1 MCYNLTASRETMHDS
16 LSSNRTQVFLAISLV
31 LLMLG
36 TVLGNL
42 VSNLEYD
49 IQVSSDI
56 SKNENILLQDSIEN
70 NVVFLPDLDFYVR
83 NGEELVELVIIT
95 NDLDSLTN
103 WQIENGFLTI
113 QSQLENGQK
122 FSEHSL
128 PDFGL
133 QHRKIILPGW
143 IVGKLGT
150 INGIVMVMLDPG
162 NPEPIALGQP
172 DEFSVASGELHG
184 ATDSWDRNIS
194 GQGIKVAVADSGIDF
209 AHPDLNGT
217 QARVNDTSSPWNGW
231 PIVFDPRSM
240 DQWQRNSNTYP
251 DDSSSWYADTS
262 TIEMDLDGD
271 GILDESNLS
280 ILGLNPSVSGE
291 YHLGLHPDTVLQ
303 SLAGGEIDVLVI
315 DELIS
320 GEYDVVYVDTNR
332 DGNFSDEVPMRKG
345 SETAGRDT
353 DGDGLWDQSAGMV
366 YWISD
371 GANSLPYAPTF
382 TSRAGLQD
390 RIPGNGNLTL
400 FMLNVHTGPAGNHG
414 TLCASAVA
422 AQGVVGNGAVLGMA
436 PDSELIAIANIYAGG
451 SLLDV
456 FRFAAEGYDG
466 NLTSGDESQI
476 ASFSFGWRPPEGG
489 ADGTAL
495 YLDWMT
501 RVHAT
506 KTTYLAAAGNGGHG
520 YGTVATPGA
529 SSGIIT
535 VGAFSSKGGDNWG
548 QSVMWTDRGPNA
560 LGRMDPDIVAVGWSA
575 TGDTTLNQKNN
586 ANSAYSTWAGTSL
599 ATPVAAGLTALATQA
614 WYEKH
619 GDWPNS
625 LEIRNLIM
633 STADDR
639 GYDPFV
645 QGAGW
650 FNAKRAVETLLSENE
665 STFWVEPAY
674 WMAGEL
680 HGDNRDANMNI
691 LLPGQSDSIN
701 LTLNNTG
708 TSSIDYSFNPSVIEP
723 ITHERIIWNASS
735 SNGWDGYQSSRPDVV
750 IPVNLENNLNIT
762 LDSETILIRARA
774 TLNGSAFDSDQ
785 NRNEENRPTIKILR
799 WNDNDGDGNYWE
811 DIDGDGQVDDGEWES
826 GSEYTMVTETGHVSP
841 QTEARMG
848 MPLDHSD
855 SGILVG
861 VWLDEVRTSSVD
873 PVQMEIDITTF
884 GYSSNSWIQHI
895 PDVNVLSGDEETV
908 TVNLNV
914 PLDAY
919 PGLHQQALI
928 ITANNGTNTSHS
940 WPLPIIVNV
949 AMQGPSELFSLP
961 LDDVVENQTLYRSTW
976 MQGAQG
982 WGWREESGD
991 WKSISLDWPSN
1002 LSTGN
1007 ILIDVDWDDNVWTD
1021 IDAHL
1026 LSEQAHPYFVEDP
1039 LAYGPVHFSVES
1051 GSANDYQGSG
1061 KWNWNTYT
1069 GGSHELLQADAS
1081 NGVKQLLLHSTFHGV
1096 GTNDNPVNVTVSY
1109 VDSLGAPLQRVV
1121 DDWKYGGFNQPIQ
1134 IGSTHALD
1142 VQEVRAIGWI
1152 QPLNLLN
1159 ESATQDTPGD
1169 WSSSGYI
1176 RQIDIENAQE
1186 FKVEID
1192 SNMFGDD
1199 LDLAVYRDSNEN
1211 GIIDWGSEQE
1221 ASSGSGTSRESVLI
1235 ESPADGN
1242 WFIVVQ
1248 GYDVPTVNTTFWMN
1262 VEILKGEDLV
1272 VEDVLQL
1279 NKSQIIQSYPNGS
1292 SRLGGIIPED
1302 VITLNLTADIPPDE
1316 GYWKG
1321 ILELV
1326 LEGDSGIVE
1335 IPYHYQLNE
1344 WPTEI
1349 EFLQIQNGESR
1360 NKSRPVSLH
1369 MLDRGGGFLL
1379 SDLDFNGTIISANGS
1394 NHSEWE
1400 LNQWHDF
1407 TFEGIGVDGEWMD
1420 LTNTW
1425 LGLQVEDTNTSVL
1438 TEYSGFVVFEAED
1451 FSNTTIG
1458 TGAALN
1464 TYWSEES
1471 SISGYSGSGYLE
1483 AKPNNGVNT
1492 FDTTE
1497 GPRLDYEIDFNTP
1510 GTYTVYVRMSG
1521 QNGNDDSLHAGL
1533 DGNPLT
1539 YGDVGLSSGSNW
1551 EWEDTVAGNMV
1562 TFDVQTPGR
1571 HTFNIW
1577 MREDG
1582 TLVDKVVLQQSGA
1595 TPTGL
1600 GPSGSMSTNGF
1611 NSGLMAEFFDNSGL
1625 SVNTSGMPD
1634 LSGRT
1639 PDFTRIDSI
1648 VNYSNSNSQPWPGL
1662 SSSFA
1667 DEFSS
1672 RHTGYVRID
1681 IAGNYTFFVNSD
1693 DGSKFWIDNQ
1703 VVVENIGTHSIR
1715 EESATIY
1722 LAAGYHSLRLE
1733 FFENF
1738 GWAGLE
1744 LKWESDTFGKQYVPA
1759 GSLFHGAGVP
1769 IRQGDIVSW
1778 WPLDEANGTVIG
1790 DVVGNYNLSLNGNNG
1805 TDWDMCRKA
1814 FCNHFD
1820 GVDDYAEYDL
1830 LANEEWSGD
1839 FTVSLWVKADMLGQS
1854 DFSSIFAIDNS
1865 GGQKRSFQFMV
1876 DGANPGTY
1884 QLYSDTRYDIGPVDN
1899 TSWVHLAATLSGSNI
1914 NGVPTGPSTLR
1925 VYYNGLLANTASI
1938 DASDLNNFNLY
1949 KLGVNRAGN
1958 SYFAGLIDDVRV
1970 YDVPLGSTEILAIY
1984 NNDQFPNSG
1993 GIIRE
1998 AWLNFSQDPIEGT
2011 HFFEANILDVHGL
2024 TNSTTAW
2031 LIHDHTNPTIIPLNL
2046 PYSNLTNLTA
2056 IDVELELSEFSSL
2069 TVNEVNVPSNLSAII
2084 HLDLSIEGNNHF
2096 IVKARDAAG
2105 NWGELPLIINRD
2117 TMLPAISLFPFP
2129 QTPQNVSEITV
2140 TGWVEHSSTACL
2152 GELVFSVPIIGDV
2165 LADCDLRSN
2174 QTNSDLQGWRFSVTY
2189 DASEIE
2195 DGEIVFNLNARDW
2208 AGNWNEVNQ
2217 SFYLDTRPPSI
2228 EWLSPLSSGENL
2240 SDQYF
2245 TLSWNINEEATQ
2257 YISHNNNLISE
2268 IEGSGTHILDLELV
2282 KTGLHEFCI
2291 FAIDL
2296 AQNIVEDCINVNLS
2310 PDIYLTDVYAP
2321 WDGKRINNAEVSAE
2335 ISAGPN
2341 QTFSWAKLIGNNW
2354 IDQQQEEAVNG
2365 VKTVIF
2371 NLDEG
2376 DNNLRVYI
2384 STLDGYVIH
2393 ELSVNLDREVPV
2405 LNADISLKN
2414 ITVSTE
2420 ILEITGDC
2428 EPGLNVNAILQFDF
2442 SEVECSEIGRYAL
2455 TLPLSGE
2462 DGNKI
2467 ILLSSEDLAGNKIE
2481 IPLEIVLDTI
2491 SPTVSLQQINGSC
2504 SEKPIP
2510 TIFDNNNQPLCVLG
2524 AIAKYSGDDIV
2535 EWSIVAY
2542 YEGIEYD
2549 RKEGVFIE
2557 NGKEITLEISD
2568 TSNLGSWTFTA
2579 WVVDEAG
2586 NFYEISE
2593 SLNLTSEDYTGLQ
2606 HATKIGSSLNL
2617 IIIVL
2622 VIFIL
2627 FTLVLIRKRENIVI
2641 ETFEGS
2647 LLINPDMMFEGD
2659 DLSLKELETE
2669 NTIPESELID
2679 SEELYNSNEN
2689 IDELVIEQNHETSAD
2704 IESIQE
2710 LLDSNIDTI
2719 EMAESFANDTGIML
2733 AAEGTIQGQ
2742 SGWYHDRQGDL
2753 AYWNVNETGEWTR
2766 IDTEM
2771 N

>member
-1 MCYNLTASRETMHDS
+1 MCYNLTAIREAMHDS
-16 LSSNRTQVFLAISLV
+16 LSSRRTQIHSAIL
-31 LLMLG
+31 LIALMLG
-36 TVLGNL
+36 SIFVNL
-42 VSNLEYD
+42 VSNMELADKSPME
-49 IQVSSDI
+49 SP
-56 SKNENILLQDSIEN
+56 KNENFLLQDAVEMDTI
-70 NVVFLPDLDFYVR
+70 FLPNLEFYTGK
-83 NGEELVELVIIT
+83 GEADVELIIIT
-95 NDLDSLTN
+95 DDLNSLTN
-103 WQIENGFLTI
+103 WQTKNGFLAE

-122 FSEHSL
+122 FSKHHL

-133 QHRKIILPGW
+133 QHRKITLPGW
-143 IVGKLGT
+143 IVGKLDT
-150 INGIVMVMLDPG
+150 INGILMVMPDPG
-162 NPEPIALGQP
+162 NPEPISLVES
-172 DEFSVASGELHG
+172 DELSVASGELHG

-217 QARVNDTSSPWNGW
+217 QARVNDSTSPWDGW
-231 PIVFDPRSM
+231 PIVFDPRSL
-240 DQWQRNSNTYP
+240 DQWQRNGNSYP

-271 GILDESNLS
+271 GFLDNSTLS
-280 ILGLNPSVSGE
+280 IEGINPSVSGE
-291 YHLGLHPDTVLQ
+291 YHLGLHPDPVLQ
-303 SLAGGEIDVLVI
+303 SLAGGEIDILVV

-332 DGNFSDEVPMRKG
+332 DGDFSDEVSMKKG
-345 SETAGRDT
+345 LETAGRDI
-353 DGDGLWDQSAGMV
+353 DGDGLWDQSAGML

-371 GANSLPYAPTF
+371 GINSLPYAPTF
-382 TSRAGLQD
+382 TARAGLQD

-400 FMLNVHTGPAGNHG
+400 FMLNDHTGPAGNHG

-456 FRFAAEGYDG
+456 FRFSAEGYDG

-586 ANSAYSTWAGTSL
+586 ANDAFSTWGGTSL
-599 ATPVAAGLTALATQA
+599 ATPVAAGLTALVVQA
-614 WYEKH
+614 WHEKH

-625 LEIRNLIM
+625 LEIRDLIM

-680 HGDNRDANMNI
+680 HGDNRDANMNV
-691 LLPGQSDSIN
+691 LLPGQSDSVN

-708 TSSIDYSFNPSVIEP
+708 INSIDYSFNPVVIEP
-723 ITHERIIWNASS
+723 ITYDKIIWNASDS
-735 SNGWDGYQSSRPDVV
+735 DGWDGFQSSRPDLVF
-750 IPVNLENNLNIT
+750 PVNLENDPNIT

-774 TLNGSAFDSDQ
+774 TVNGSAFDSDQ

-799 WNDNDGDGNYWE
+799 WNDNDGDGTYWE
-811 DIDGDGQVDDGEWES
+811 DLDGDGQVDDGEWES
-826 GSEYTMVTETGHVSP
+826 GSEYTRVTETGHVSP

-855 SGILVG
+855 SGLLVG

-884 GYSSNSWIQHI
+884 GYSSNPWIQNI
-895 PDVNVLSGDEETV
+895 PNVSVLPGNEEIV
-908 TVNLNV
+908 TINLNI

-919 PGLHQQALI
+919 PGLHQQALL
-928 ITANNGTNTSHS
+928 ITANNGTNSSHS
-940 WPLPIIVNV
+940 WPLPIVVNV

-961 LDDVVENQTLYRSTW
+961 LDYAVENQTLYRSTW

-1007 ILIDVDWDDNVWTD
+1007 ILIDVDWNDNIWTD

-1026 LSEQAHPYFVEDP
+1026 LSEQAHPYFSEDP

-1051 GSANDYQGSG
+1051 GSVNDYQGSG
-1061 KWNWNTYT
+1061 KWKWNTYT
-1069 GGSHELLQADAS
+1069 GGSHELLQADAT
-1081 NGVKQLLLHSTFHGV
+1081 GGIKQLLLHSTFHGV
-1096 GTNDNPVNVTVSY
+1096 GTNDNPVNVTISY

-1121 DDWKYGGFNQPIQ
+1121 DDWNYGEFSQPIQ
-1134 IGSTHALD
+1134 IGSTHALE

-1159 ESATQDTPGD
+1159 ESATQDSPGD

-1176 RQIDIENAQE
+1176 HQIEIENAQE

-1221 ASSGSGTSRESVLI
+1221 ASSGSGSSRESIFI
-1235 ESPADGN
+1235 ENPADGN

-1248 GYDVPTVNTTFWMN
+1248 GYDVPTGNTTFWMD

-1279 NKSQIIQSYPNGS
+1279 NNSQIMQSYPNGS
-1292 SRLGGIIPED
+1292 SRLGGMIPED
-1302 VITLNLTADIPPDE
+1302 VITLNLTAETPPDE

-1326 LEGDSGIVE
+1326 LEGESGVVE

-1349 EFLQIQNGESR
+1349 EFLQIQSGESR
-1360 NKSRPVSLH
+1360 NKSGPISLH

-1379 SDLDFNGTIISANGS
+1379 DDLEFNGTIIPANGS
-1394 NHSEWE
+1394 NNSEWE

-1407 TFEGIGVDGEWMD
+1407 TFEGIGVDGDWMD

-1471 SISGYSGSGYLE
+1471 SISGHSGRGYLE

-1510 GTYTVYVRMSG
+1510 GTYTVYVRMFG

-1539 YGDVGLSSGSNW
+1539 YGDVGLSSESSWGW
-1551 EWEDTVAGNMV
+1551 EYSVAGNMV

-1582 TLVDKVVLQQSGA
+1582 TLVDKIVLQQSGA

-1600 GPSGSMSTNGF
+1600 GPSGLMSTNGF

-1625 SVNTSGMPD
+1625 GVNTSGMPD
-1634 LSGRT
+1634 LSTRT

-1648 VNYSNSNSQPWPGL
+1648 VNYSNSNNQPWPGL

-1681 IAGNYTFFVNSD
+1681 IAGNYTFYVNSD

-1703 VVVENIGTHSIR
+1703 VVVENVGTHSIR
-1715 EESATIY
+1715 EESGTIY
-1722 LAAGYHSLRLE
+1722 LATGYHSLRLE

-1759 GSLFHGAGVP
+1759 GSLFHGSGVP
-1769 IRQGDIVSW
+1769 IRQGDLVSW

-1805 TDWDMCRKA
+1805 TDWEMCRKA

-1830 LANEEWSGD
+1830 STNEEWSGD
-1839 FTVSLWVKADMLGQS
+1839 FTVSLWAKADVLGQS

-1876 DGANPGTY
+1876 DGNDPGTY

-1899 TSWVHLAATLSGSNI
+1899 ASWVHLAATLSGSNV

-1925 VYYNGLLANTASI
+1925 LYYNGLLANTASI
-1938 DASDLNNFNLY
+1938 DASDLNNFKLY

-1958 SYFAGLIDDVRV
+1958 SHFAGLIDDVRI

-1993 GIIRE
+1993 GLIRE
-1998 AWLNFSQDPIEGT
+1998 AWLNYSQDPVEGT
-2011 HFFEANILDVHGL
+2011 HVFEANVLDVHGL
-2024 TNSTTAW
+2024 RNSTTTW
-2031 LIHDHTNPTIIPLNL
+2031 LIHDHTNPILTPLNL

-2069 TVNEVNVPSNLSAII
+2069 TVNQVNVPSNLSAII
-2084 HLDLSIEGNNHF
+2084 HLDLPIEGKNQF

-2105 NWGELPLIINRD
+2105 NWGELNLEITRD
-2117 TMLPAISLFPFP
+2117 TILPAISLFPFP
-2129 QTPQNVSEITV
+2129 QTPQNVSEIII

-2152 GELVFSVPIIGDV
+2152 NELVFSNPIIGDV

-2174 QTNSDLQGWRFSVTY
+2174 QTNSDSQGWRFSVGY
-2189 DASEIE
+2189 NLSEIE
-2195 DGEIVFNLNARDW
+2195 DGELIFKLHARDW

-2217 SFYLDTRPPSI
+2217 SLYLDTKPPSI
-2228 EWLSPLSSGENL
+2228 EWISPSFSGFNAP
-2240 SDQYF
+2240 DQYF
-2245 TLSWNINEEATQ
+2245 SLSWNIDEESTQ
-2257 YISHNNNLISE
+2257 YISHNGNLISE
-2268 IEGSGTHILDLELV
+2268 VEGSGIHVLDVEFD
-2282 KTGLHEFCI
+2282 KTGIHEFCI
-2291 FAIDL
+2291 FSIDL
-2296 AQNIVEDCINVNLS
+2296 AQNIAEDCIEVNLS
-2310 PDIYLTDVYAP
+2310 SDIYLTGVYAP
-2321 WDGKRINNAEVSAE
+2321 WNGKTINNAEVSAE

-2341 QTFSWAKLIGNNW
+2341 QTYGWAKLIGNTW
-2354 IDQQQEEAVNG
+2354 VDQQQQEKVEG
-2365 VKTVIF
+2365 VKTVMF
-2371 NLDEG
+2371 NLEEG
-2376 DNNLRVYI
+2376 NNDLRIYI

-2393 ELSVNLDREVPV
+2393 ELSVILDTEVPK
-2405 LNADISLKN
+2405 LNTDISLKN
-2414 ITVSTE
+2414 KTISNDV
-2420 ILEITGDC
+2420 LEITGDC
-2428 EPGLNVNAILQFDF
+2428 EPGLYVNAILQSDF

-2462 DGNKI
+2462 DGNKVI
-2467 ILLSSEDLAGNKIE
+2467 ILSSEDLAGNKIE
-2481 IPLEIVLDTI
+2481 ITLNIVLDTI
-2491 SPTVSLQQINGSC
+2491 SPTVSLEQINGSC

-2510 TIFDNNNQPLCVLG
+2510 TIFDNNDQPVCALG
-2524 AIAKYSGDDIV
+2524 VVARYSGEDIV
-2535 EWSIVAY
+2535 EWSIIAY
-2542 YEGIEYD
+2542 YEGLEYD
-2549 RKEGVFIE
+2549 RKEGDFVE
-2557 NGKEITLEISD
+2557 NRGEIQFEILE
-2568 TSNLGSWTFTA
+2568 TSSLGSWTFTA
-2579 WVVDEAG
+2579 WVADEAG
-2586 NFYEISE
+2586 NFHEISK
-2593 SLNLTSEDYTGLQ
+2593 SLNLTSEEYTGLQ

-2622 VIFIL
+2622 VMFIL
-2627 FTLVLIRKRENIVI
+2627 FTLILIKKRENIVI
-2641 ETFEGS
+2641 ESFDNTP
-2647 LLINPDMMFEGD
+2647 LINPDMIFEDD
-2659 DLSLKELETE
+2659 DLRLKELNSEDKIAEPSQIGSEDLYGAE
-2669 NTIPESELID
+2669 NNLGLLEI
-2679 SEELYNSNEN
+2679 EESNEIPTD
-2689 IDELVIEQNHETSAD
+2689 ID
-2704 IESIQE
+2704 SIQE
-2710 LLDSNIDTI
+2710 LLDSDANTY
-2719 EMAESFANDTGIML
+2719 ELAESFAKDTGIML

-2742 SGWYHDRQGDL
+2742 SGWYHDRQGNL
-2753 AYWNVNETGEWTR
+2753 MYWSVDENGAWTR
-2766 IDTEM
+2766 IDTEV